1 MLCDREVIDQIVIR
15 REALASIE
23 AAEAADLLDYVDRAR
38 AAGEEASE
46 AQGRRRV
53 DAAVH
58 EVSLAMRL
66 PVPTVERQI
75 ARARRLRSRLPS
87 VWQAWHDGRVSTTQV
102 GEIDRAARRLTRPDS
117 LAALDD
123 ACSMQWP
130 PARPARRPGGWTG
143 GSNAPRPTRHANVTR
158 SRDVTGR

>member
-23 AAEAADLLDYVDRAR
+23 AAQAADLLDYVDRAR

-58 EVSLAMRL
+58 ELSLAMRL

-102 GEIDRAARRLTRPDS
+102 GEIDRAARR
-117 LAALDD
+117 
-123 ACSMQWP
+123 
-130 PARPARRPGGWTG
+130 
-143 GSNAPRPTRHANVTR
+143 
-158 SRDVTGR
+158 